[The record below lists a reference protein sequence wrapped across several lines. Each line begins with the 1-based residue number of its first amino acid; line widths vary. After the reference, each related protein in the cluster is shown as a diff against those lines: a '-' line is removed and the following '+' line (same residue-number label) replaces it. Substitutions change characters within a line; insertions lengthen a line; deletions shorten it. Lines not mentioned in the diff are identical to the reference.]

1 MNKAEL
7 IKGIDATI
15 NGLTKIKESLTAD
28 GEKVTTSAPKKE
40 VEVERPVE
48 GVTETAEDILSVEE
62 MSKMKYNEF
71 KKYASSLGVK
81 CTGTRDEIMKRILE
95 LSGEEVEVEAEEPK
109 EENKHTKVTSI
120 EEGKK
125 KVASKRA
132 TKEDEFDEQAKEIAE
147 DTDVED
153 IIEALSD
160 VGVKATK
167 KNAVTKLAE
176 ALRKGLLEFADE
188 EEEEYDDD
196 EVEDAEDSVEEAE
209 DEEEIE
215 ITADSYFEEFDPDGF
230 NDPDKMTKERKKAVK
245 KLVGS
250 VLNQIEEGQI
260 TEDDIIDYISDNT
273 TEEEMENLLPGSD
286 EYTDEHLIG
295 CYLELLKRTIDD
307 EGEQHE
313 PSDPYEVNEEDLCC
327 GHKLKYSPDTEKY
340 ICEICGTEYEAE

>member
-7 IKGIDATI
+7 IKGIDVTI
-15 NGLTKIKESLTAD
+15 NGLTMIKESLTAD
-28 GEKVTTSAPKKE
+28 DGKAITSAPKKE
-40 VEVERPVE
+40 VAKKEAT
-48 GVTETAEDILSVEE
+48 TETADGILSVEE

-95 LSGEEVEVEAEEPK
+95 LSGEKVEVEAEETK
-109 EENKHTKVTSI
+109 EEKKPTKVTSI

-125 KVASKRA
+125 KVASKKA

-160 VGVKATK
+160 VGVKATE

-188 EEEEYDDD
+188 EEEEYDD
-196 EVEDAEDSVEEAE
+196 EVEDAEDTVEDDVEETE

-215 ITADSYFEEFDPDGF
+215 ITADSYFEEFDPDGL
-230 NDPDKMTKERKKAVK
+230 NDPEKMTKERKKAVK
-245 KLVGS
+245 KLITG
-250 VLNQIEEGQI
+250 VLAQIEEGQI
-260 TEDDIIDYISDNT
+260 TEDDITDYIGDNT
-273 TEEEMENLLPGSD
+273 TEEEMELLPD
-286 EYTDEHLIG
+286 EYTDEQLIG
-295 CYLELLKRTIDD
+295 FYIELLKRNIDD

-327 GHKLKYSPDTEKY
+327 GHILKYSPDTEKY